1 MTGGQTKLNFNE
13 AIEKKELS
21 LKEEFKNNSV
31 TLKKVIVSSEEEKNH
46 QEYLDKI
53 KIEN

>member
-1 MTGGQTKLNFNE
+1 MTGGQTKLDFNE
-13 AIEKKELS
+13 AMEKKELS
-21 LKEEFKNNSV
+21 LKENFINNSV
-31 TLKKVIVSSEEEKNH
+31 SLAKVSVSVEEEKNH

>member
-13 AIEKKELS
+13 AIEKRELS
-21 LKEEFKNNSV
+21 LKEDFKNNSISL
-31 TLKKVIVSSEEEKNH
+31 TKVAVSQEEEKNH

-53 KIEN
+53 KIQN